1 MPKKVNTSPSKQP
14 RKVRPATTDEAREQ
28 QMIAMATNEA
38 ERRIINGTASSQIIC
53 HYLKLGSTREKQE
66 LKLKEKELELMEAKT
81 AAIKAEQTNAEM
93 YEKAIAA
100 MIRYSGHQ
108 DDEDPDLY

>member
-1 MPKKVNTSPSKQP
+1 MPKKTNTSPSKQP

-28 QMIAMATNEA
+28 QLIAMAINEA
-38 ERRIINGTASSQIIC
+38 ERRIMDGTASSQILC

-93 YEKAIAA
+93 YENAIAA

-108 DDEDPDLY
+108 DEDTDLY

>member
-1 MPKKVNTSPSKQP
+1 
-14 RKVRPATTDEAREQ
+14 
-28 QMIAMATNEA
+28 MIAMAINEA
-38 ERRIINGTASSQIIC
+38 ERRIMDGTASSQIIC

-66 LKLKEKELELMEAKT
+66 LKLKEKELELMEAKA

-93 YEKAIAA
+93 YEKAIAV

-108 DDEDPDLY
+108 DDENPDLY

>member
-1 MPKKVNTSPSKQP
+1 MPKKANISPSKQP

-28 QMIAMATNEA
+28 QMIAMAINEA
-38 ERRIINGTASSQIIC
+38 ERRIMDGTASSQIIC

-93 YEKAIAA
+93 YENAIAA
-100 MIRYSGHQ
+100 MIQYSGHQ
-108 DDEDPDLY
+108 DEDTDLY